1 MSACEVYFKTKILF
15 ELNHLIINV
24 TKEELKQSIYKKY
37 PTLIIREDE
46 LQNIFNLS
54 KRFYICFD
62 NKIFKVNDS

>member
-1 MSACEVYFKTKILF
+1 MGACEVYFKSKIPF

-24 TKEELKQSIYKKY
+24 TKEELEQNIYKNY
-37 PTLIIREDE
+37 PTLIIKENE
-46 LQNIFNLS
+46 LQNIFNLA